1 LSREALQERVRLAPV
16 APFRRRPL
24 GADGARVSFLGFGGF
39 LAPFAVADTA
49 SAKAAATRRSRNAPR
64 RRDVEAAFHIASRCI
79 GGRCP
84 TRITLLGEAG
94 SRYRGFQTVLAR
106 LAAVPF
112 ESEA

>member
-1 LSREALQERVRLAPV
+1 MPTLSREALQERVKPAPV

-24 GADGARVSFLGFGGF
+24 GADGARVSFLGF

-49 SAKAAATRRSRNAPR
+49 SAKAAATRRSRNARR

-79 GGRCP
+79 GGRSP
-84 TRITLLGEAG
+84 MRITRLVEAE
-94 SRYRGFQTVLAR
+94 SRRWGFQTVLAR

-112 ESEA
+112 EPEA